1 MVRNRDEILRTLADH
16 REQIRSFGVRSLAL
30 FGSAARGEARADS
43 DLDFLVEFDKKTFD
57 NYMGLKELLEELFG
71 SPVDLVM
78 RTALKPRLREPILA
92 DAVHAPGL

>member
-30 FGSAARGEARADS
+30 FGSAARGEARTDS

-71 SPVDLVM
+71 SPVDLVI